1 MKVLKY
7 LKKKII
13 LIKIDSTVEGN
24 LARGKVG
31 KKQLDNIDEELAS
44 IKNLKDYTMVAM
56 LHHHLFPI
64 TRDEFLKQRWREKM
78 FVGKIMD
85 SSKALVDSQ
94 DLIEWFRK
102 HQIQY
107 VLHGHKHLPF
117 LLIMMV
123 CMLLLL
129 VLLAEVALKKVIVVI

>member
-1 MKVLKY
+1 
-7 LKKKII
+7 
-13 LIKIDSTVEGN
+13 
-24 LARGKVG
+24 
-31 KKQLDNIDEELAS
+31 
-44 IKNLKDYTMVAM
+44 MVAM

-117 LLIMMV
+117 FTNHDGMYAVSYTHLDVYKRQVILLHQLYMM
-123 CMLLLL
+123 
-129 VLLAEVALKKVIVVI
+129 ARH